1 VEHSLQVACR
11 HIEFGVYPRV
21 FEIKSK
27 LNVLEGS
34 FCPWITQMLKSKRV
48 GDSYQNVYLSNL
60 KILSTT
66 RHNTI
71 TDIKLCNI
79 DTALREIEACKV
91 GTDSAEEV
99 PAPAEEVLPPSP
111 VAAPELPQYEPGPPP
126 PHIPILMS
134 IQYHDVDHLTGAVE
148 GFLRDY
154 RDVDGRIIESVQ
166 TCKHCLSTEVQ
177 HAGHIADISHW
188 RKTLMSKLNLPTSSH
203 V

>member
-1 VEHSLQVACR
+1 MLQ
-11 HIEFGVYPRV
+11 
-21 FEIKSK
+21 
-27 LNVLEGS
+27 
-34 FCPWITQMLKSKRV
+34 SKRV

-79 DTALREIEACKV
+79 DTVLREIEACNV
-91 GTDSAEEV
+91 GTDAAEGA
-99 PAPAEEVLPPSP
+99 PTPAEEVFLPSTASEP
-111 VAAPELPQYEPGPPP
+111 VAEPEQP
-126 PHIPILMS
+126 PHELGPAPPHVPVLMS

-154 RDVDGRIIESVQ
+154 RDVDGRIMESVQ